1 MLKTSQFYKT
11 KLENFE
17 MDSKMFYHNSETMQK
32 KKNPL
37 ANIF

>member
-17 MDSKMFYHNSETMQK
+17 MDSKMFYRNFIVKQCSK
-32 KKNPL
+32 KKIL
-37 ANIF
+37 